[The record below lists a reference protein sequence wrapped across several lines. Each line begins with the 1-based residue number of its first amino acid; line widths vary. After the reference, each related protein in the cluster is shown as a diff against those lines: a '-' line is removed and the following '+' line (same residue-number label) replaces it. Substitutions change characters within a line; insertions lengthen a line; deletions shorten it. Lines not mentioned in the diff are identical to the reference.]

1 MGLIEDL
8 SAAFV
13 AFVIEVDDALEA
25 RRPAGKGPW
34 LTSVAMWRNCMQWV
48 PEDGLTVA
56 ELTATA
62 RTPTDLHG
70 MRRWGYVEVE
80 GWARSASGPPP
91 LKAARRGAAGH
102 DADRQAWVG
111 DEAE

>member
-8 SAAFV
+8 SATFV
-13 AFVIEVDDALEA
+13 AFVIE
-25 RRPAGKGPW
+25 
-34 LTSVAMWRNCMQWV
+34 
-48 PEDGLTVA
+48 VA

-62 RTPTDLHG
+62 RTPTNLHG

-91 LKAARRGAAGH
+91 LVALVRPTARGAKLAAIWDDLSGRGRGAVAQAPRIPGH
-102 DADRQAWVG
+102 
-111 DEAE
+111 